1 MSLNYLNK
9 QKKFFAKVIN
19 GPTVQPI
26 YNNYISDEQCQV
38 INGPTVQPI
47 YNNYISVEPYIGWP

>member
-9 QKKFFAKVIN
+9 QKKMLYN

-26 YNNYISDEQCQV
+26 YNNYVSGKQCQV

-47 YNNYISVEPYIGWP
+47 YYNYTSVEPYIGWP

>member
-9 QKKFFAKVIN
+9 QKKC
-19 GPTVQPI
+19 
-26 YNNYISDEQCQV
+26 CQV

-47 YNNYISVEPYIGWP
+47 YNNYISVEPLIG